1 MEGNQLT
8 PSLITSS
15 MSELEK
21 DSVALSGEPFHPV
34 PTGRRDSVRSYPEI
48 AKMELPAPDDDLSAI
63 LLKFFTRNFHRTRN
77 TRSFGCVQS
86 ELVVWCTAGGGS

>member
-1 MEGNQLT
+1 MVGA
-8 PSLITSS
+8 IS
-15 MSELEK
+15 MIESETLNHFPIVAGVA
-21 DSVALSGEPFHPV
+21 SVVSCSDILVLAA
-34 PTGRRDSVRSYPEI
+34 RDSVE
-48 AKMELPAPDDDLSAI
+48 MELPALDDDLSAI